1 MCGRFTLTVDD
12 VARLAREWGAEVD
25 AALAAAWRPRFNV
38 APGNGHLVLQQGGGR
53 RTLAEA
59 RFGLAGPAG
68 MVINARVETAAS
80 RPAFRDAWRTGR
92 AAVPADGFYEW
103 EGPASARRPSW
114 FHRPGGRPFLLA
126 ALLGPAPGGGVGF
139 AILTTA
145 ARAPVAA
152 LHDRMPVILP
162 EGLLDA
168 WLEGDPPAL
177 PAPEDGALAARPV
190 SPRVNGVE
198 HDDPACLAPAAPS
211 RQGSLF

>member
-38 APGNGHLVLQQGGGR
+38 APGNAHPVLRQGDGR
-53 RTLAEA
+53 RTMSAA
-59 RFGLAGPAG
+59 AFGLAGPAG
-68 MVINARVETAAS
+68 LVINARIETAAA
-80 RPAFRDAWRTGR
+80 RPTFREAWRTRR

-114 FHRPGGRPFLLA
+114 FHRPGARPFLLA
-126 ALLGPAPGGGVGF
+126 ALVGPAPGGGLGF

-162 EGLLDA
+162 DGLLDA
-168 WLEGDPPAL
+168 WLAGEPPPL
-177 PAPEDGALAARPV
+177 PAPEDGALAAREV
-190 SPRVNGVE
+190 SARVNGVE
-198 HDDPACLAPAAPS
+198 HDDPACLEPA
-211 RQGSLF
+211 RQGRLF